1 MKKLLSR
8 ISKKSVALLVA
19 VALVLTSVASIVV
32 ASADTS
38 ERYTVT
44 AKDPV
49 VPMTAGYSV
58 NLADFDVVDAA
69 ANTLEWSTTAA
80 ADKLVIDNEAGVIK
94 AYERGVYKA
103 TAGDMT
109 VYIVVKAP
117 NETEYVLYENDYRDY
132 TADEVSDWNTVFTKY
147 SGKVIG
153 SMAGA
158 DNRVSANLYDVE
170 AEMAINPRLYGN
182 DVATATTKLNYFGMT
197 NGFLPY
203 NPDTLFW
210 YDTTVANGGEVTV
223 NSSNLVSLR
232 INHPEV
238 GYGSVYNDP
247 QYGCFNYGHA
257 MYAVT
262 VLDNEA
268 ISAFQNYKVTATM
281 RMRTGNNGSVGI
293 AGRIS
298 TDGKGFAVKD
308 TFPLTTMTTVG
319 FNKGNE
325 TGFALYNKIT
335 ADENGLMSATVDSS
349 TSNFTRYELDG
360 GLAQTL
366 YSTLYTNTNTSIAN
380 AYVERVYEYDFN
392 GTALTVSSPD
402 IPDTETDS
410 ASITFNAKEGA
421 GNIGFFTRITRQ
433 DIITDQGKT
442 GNIIGV
448 PCVLDIKVTLNDSV
462 DASLLPTTKMD
473 GVNAAEKVFG
483 TEPYAGNDTNWS
495 VNETAN
501 GWQIARIKAND
512 DAAAYPRNIV
522 LPDYWLDGTTKRYT
536 RSLASHLFRNL
547 QTEGKTPRVGYKMA
561 NNVAEVTVPTFLAEF
576 SDSVLYQMPFLEKVN
591 NLDGH
596 LEDLGEAAF
605 SSTGVTELIFGDN
618 LYRVGKYAF
627 AESRS
632 LKKIDLGNRLIY
644 LNNNAFENCTLLSS
658 IELPASLT
666 TIGTNV
672 FKGCTSLANVY
683 VYNPE
688 LNVSNCGIPTTT
700 TIHAKAGSVAYTTA
714 QEADYNVVAIADAI
728 ADKAVSDYQN
738 QEEQFTIVKVP
749 AMANIDLSKLTYKA
763 DYAPVHNTMQST
775 FDLAGVYVK
784 GTDNVTFADVTAE
797 GYSIANGILT
807 TGEASEETISI
818 TGTYTGA
825 SAHKSCSVPV
835 TIQIVD
841 EADTN
846 LLDGQYEIIPE
857 TIPDFNIEPS
867 ATAENTYIINL
878 TSDKTLIPNS
888 IKVIDGDDVFPVF
901 SLADTTG
908 KAFEYLALREKA
920 TVTAEFTTENIED
933 DVFYLGSSIRH
944 ASDAKGAALK
954 FMNRLPAI
962 KYDGENITSD
972 TIILDD
978 GTTATVKAIGTLV
991 IPSILLRDAELKI
1004 PANAEQTFN
1013 ADTQEVVL
1021 GKLNGQSALNI
1032 KHKTVTAYS
1041 EDFSDVNA
1049 ILGGLADLGLDEQ
1062 QYKALQF
1069 SAVTYIQYTKA
1080 DETVG
1085 YSYGDVQEKSYA
1097 EIEAAMYPE
1106 YVKGTTELDAI
1117 LEGGTENDFVNTSAV
1132 NSFSYSLN
1140 EDITFK
1146 LRVKGNYKIN
1156 YVLMKDNPSEN
1167 LYGNESVL
1175 DASTLSYLN
1184 ATNRYNSN
1192 CVVAS
1197 GQFDDRIF
1205 TITTQMKQP
1214 GTVRLM
1220 VEIIGKN
1227 GEVVETAN
1235 LSALADYKNI
1245 TAAYDESFYVDD
1257 ATVKAMYDTLRNNVD
1272 TFVANTLAPAIVAN
1286 STQITD
1292 FITAQLTNPQIGAEY
1307 TLTHNDVDL
1316 MYLQTVY
1323 TGNKAVSFNYRI
1335 ATNAIVGIK
1344 ANDANHLFDISEGG
1358 TYDVASDATGLPTY
1372 NLRPSSG
1379 YIAIPKDVT
1388 TGAKYGILGRY
1399 QGYGGY
1405 YWNPAYS
1412 SSSVIEVGTN
1422 GTGVINSYVKNG
1434 VIDEATKN
1442 TASSALGAKTP
1453 VNGGNNNFIFDSSK
1467 TEFEDPTQLFQY
1479 GMLIRN
1485 YTALKVV
1492 ELLPFF
1498 DETKDVTMRGG
1509 SMGAWQ
1515 STSMAAL
1522 YTKVNVLDID
1532 KVWMCSIGVTEAG
1545 MLKSEFNPKASKASY
1560 YFTTINAAKQIGN
1573 REGFEATIEGYL
1585 GDYTS
1590 PPAGLAALYN
1600 VLVCKKS
1607 LTFNQ
1612 YKNHSVQPPLGSGTK
1627 ATATVSAAAQ

>member
-281 RMRTGNNGSVGI
+281 RMRTGNGGSVGI

-319 FNKGNE
+319 FNKGNG

-421 GNIGFFTRITRQ
+421 GNIGFFTRISRQ
-433 DIITDQGKT
+433 DIISDSGKT
-442 GNIIGV
+442 SNIIGV

-846 LLDGQYEIIPE
+846 LLDGQYELLP
-857 TIPDFNIEPS
+857 PEPS
-867 ATAENTYIINL
+867 IDVTVSDATNGIYTATVNTVG
-878 TSDKTLIPNS
+878 KTLIPNS
-888 IKVIDGDDVFPVF
+888 VVALDNGKEVKA
-901 SLADTTG
+901 LATVGTTG
-908 KAFEYLALREKA
+908 KAFAFQALTSDA
-920 TVTAEFTTENIED
+920 VVTAKYLEDEDMAAKYGTSIENDI
-933 DVFYLGSSIRH
+933 FFLGREIRV
-944 ASDAKGAALK
+944 AGSKTAGIK
-954 FMNRLPAI
+954 FKNRLPAI
-962 KYDGENITSD
+962 KFDGENITSD
-972 TIILDD
+972 TITLDD
-978 GTTATVKAIGTLV
+978 GTTATVNAIGTLV
-991 IPSILLRDAELKI
+991 IPSVLLRDAELKI
-1004 PANAEQTFN
+1004 PADQEATFDAN
-1013 ADTQEVVL
+1013 EAEVVL
-1021 GKLNGQSALNI
+1021 GELNGQSALNI
-1032 KHKTVTAYS
+1032 KHQTVTAYT
-1041 EDFSDVNA
+1041 EDFADVKA
-1049 ILGGLADLGLDEQ
+1049 ILGGLDQLG
-1062 QYKALQF
+1062 
-1069 SAVTYIQYTKA
+1069 
-1080 DETVG
+1080 
-1085 YSYGDVQEKSYA
+1085 
-1097 EIEAAMYPE
+1097 
-1106 YVKGTTELDAI
+1106 
-1117 LEGGTENDFVNTSAV
+1117 
-1132 NSFSYSLN
+1132 
-1140 EDITFK
+1140 
-1146 LRVKGNYKIN
+1146 
-1156 YVLMKDNPSEN
+1156 
-1167 LYGNESVL
+1167 
-1175 DASTLSYLN
+1175 
-1184 ATNRYNSN
+1184 
-1192 CVVAS
+1192 
-1197 GQFDDRIF
+1197 
-1205 TITTQMKQP
+1205 
-1214 GTVRLM
+1214 
-1220 VEIIGKN
+1220 
-1227 GEVVETAN
+1227 
-1235 LSALADYKNI
+1235 
-1245 TAAYDESFYVDD
+1245 
-1257 ATVKAMYDTLRNNVD
+1257 
-1272 TFVANTLAPAIVAN
+1272 
-1286 STQITD
+1286 
-1292 FITAQLTNPQIGAEY
+1292 
-1307 TLTHNDVDL
+1307 
-1316 MYLQTVY
+1316 
-1323 TGNKAVSFNYRI
+1323 
-1335 ATNAIVGIK
+1335 
-1344 ANDANHLFDISEGG
+1344 
-1358 TYDVASDATGLPTY
+1358 
-1372 NLRPSSG
+1372 
-1379 YIAIPKDVT
+1379 
-1388 TGAKYGILGRY
+1388 
-1399 QGYGGY
+1399 
-1405 YWNPAYS
+1405 
-1412 SSSVIEVGTN
+1412 
-1422 GTGVINSYVKNG
+1422 
-1434 VIDEATKN
+1434 
-1442 TASSALGAKTP
+1442 
-1453 VNGGNNNFIFDSSK
+1453 
-1467 TEFEDPTQLFQY
+1467 
-1479 GMLIRN
+1479 
-1485 YTALKVV
+1485 
-1492 ELLPFF
+1492 
-1498 DETKDVTMRGG
+1498 
-1509 SMGAWQ
+1509 
-1515 STSMAAL
+1515 
-1522 YTKVNVLDID
+1522 
-1532 KVWMCSIGVTEAG
+1532 
-1545 MLKSEFNPKASKASY
+1545 
-1560 YFTTINAAKQIGN
+1560 
-1573 REGFEATIEGYL
+1573 
-1585 GDYTS
+1585 
-1590 PPAGLAALYN
+1590 
-1600 VLVCKKS
+1600 
-1607 LTFNQ
+1607 
-1612 YKNHSVQPPLGSGTK
+1612 
-1627 ATATVSAAAQ
+1627 